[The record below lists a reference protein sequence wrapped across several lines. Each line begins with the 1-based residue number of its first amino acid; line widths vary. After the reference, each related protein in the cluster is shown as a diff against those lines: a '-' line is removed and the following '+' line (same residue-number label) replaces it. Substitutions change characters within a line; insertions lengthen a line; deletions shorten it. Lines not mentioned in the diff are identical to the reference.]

1 MEPQSTAL
9 DRRGFAR
16 GLMATAFTGLALHSR
31 HVSAAMLAEGQ
42 GFGVP
47 VPDPAGILDLP
58 PGFSYKIVSQFG
70 QAMSDGHKVPNSAD
84 GMGCTRLAD
93 GRLCLMRNHELGP
106 DELDF
111 GACVAG
117 MAADAAAFDCVRGGK
132 GEALPGGVSTLI
144 LDPETLAVEEQ
155 YLALVGTIRNCS
167 GGMTPWGSWLTC
179 EEDVSRAGRRQKQDH
194 GWVFEIPVAPGRLVS
209 AEPIRAM
216 GRFNHEA
223 AVCDPASGAI
233 YMTEDRHESL
243 FYRFLPLEA
252 GALQKGGGLQALAFA
267 DRTVSADTRNWAG
280 AAFAA
285 RDWADVRWI
294 DLDDVESPA
303 DDLRKRGAKVGAA
316 IFARGEGIHGGD
328 GEIYFTCTSGG
339 PARRGQVMR
348 YRPSPA
354 EGTAAEAQAPGKL
367 QLFLESTDPEH
378 FSFGDNLTVAPNGDL
393 IVCEDRRGAKPDNW
407 LRGVTP
413 DGGVYPFARVTA
425 QTKCAGVCF
434 APDGKTMFLNLY
446 SPARTIAVRGPF

>member
-1 MEPQSTAL
+1 MEPQSIAL
-9 DRRGFAR
+9 DRRSFAR
-16 GLMATAFTGLALHSR
+16 GLMATAFAGLALHSR
-31 HVSAAMLAEGQ
+31 HVSAAMLAEGR
-42 GFGVP
+42 GYGAP

-70 QAMSDGHKVPNSAD
+70 QTMSDGRKVPNSAD
-84 GMGCTRLAD
+84 GMDCTTLAD

-106 DELDF
+106 DELDY
-111 GACVAG
+111 GACPVG
-117 MAADAAAFDCVRGGK
+117 TSGDAAAFDCYRSGG
-132 GEALPGGVSTLI
+132 GEALPGGVSTII
-144 LDPETLAVEEQ
+144 LDPETLAVDEQ
-155 YLALVGTIRNCS
+155 YLSLVGTIRNCS
-167 GGMTPWGSWLTC
+167 GGLTPWGSWLSC
-179 EEDVSRAGRRQKQDH
+179 EEDVSRRSGKIGQDH
-194 GWVFEIPVAPGRLVS
+194 GWVFEMPVAPGKLVS

-223 AVCDPASGAI
+223 AVCDPKSGAI

-243 FYRFLPLEA
+243 FYRFLPAQA
-252 GALQKGGGLQALAFA
+252 GALHKGGRLQSLAFVDPA
-267 DRTVSADTRNWAG
+267 QSADTRNWAG
-280 AAFAA
+280 SRFAA
-285 RDWADVRWI
+285 RGWAAVRWI

-303 DDLRKRGAKVGAA
+303 DDLRKRGARAGAA

-339 PARRGQVMR
+339 PARRGQIMR

-354 EGTAAEAQAPGKL
+354 EGTAAEAGVPGQL
-367 QLFLESTDPEH
+367 QLFLESTDPDH
-378 FSFGDNLTVAPNGDL
+378 FSFGDNLTIAPGGDL

-413 DGGVYPFARVTA
+413 EGEVYPFARVTA